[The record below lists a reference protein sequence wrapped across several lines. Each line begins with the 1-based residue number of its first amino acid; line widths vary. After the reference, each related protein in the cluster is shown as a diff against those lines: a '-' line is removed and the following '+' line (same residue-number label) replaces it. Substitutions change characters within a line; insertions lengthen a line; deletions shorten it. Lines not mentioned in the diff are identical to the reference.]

1 MLYYIGAHLYLYEH
15 NIMSISTILHRV
27 GSAAHTYLYVYI
39 NAVYTS
45 TASILKDMSRIWSI
59 VYLTQTGVSCNHI
72 GYSSTDRG
80 SYSHIVHTR
89 LPATWPYLSPDTCQN
104 KLCTLNLREGEDRSL
119 KLQPKRLLETSD
131 SEVQSNFHWKHTK
144 IQKYH
149 VCVCLCHD
157 QVMTNKSPWK
167 FQWIDFFSTSSLIFL
182 KLKSLK
188 N

>member
-1 MLYYIGAHLYLYEH
+1 MTNLNKSSNMLYYIGAHLYLYED
-15 NIMSISTILHRV
+15 NIMSVSTILHRV

-59 VYLTQTGVSCNHI
+59 VCVTQTGVSCNHI

-119 KLQPKRLLETSD
+119 KLQTLKFRVTSIGNILKPKNTMCVSVCATTKSWLINHRENFNELTFFLLLHSF
-131 SEVQSNFHWKHTK
+131 SSNSKA
-144 IQKYH
+144 
-149 VCVCLCHD
+149 
-157 QVMTNKSPWK
+157 
-167 FQWIDFFSTSSLIFL
+167 
-182 KLKSLK
+182 
-188 N
+188 